1 VQQLA
6 WRHLEGFGPASAAD
20 LAQFTLLTR
29 SAARAALDAMAGR
42 LERPEGPD
50 GHVAGVWRP
59 ADGGIEATAFRE
71 LPERA
76 WQGLA
81 EEARALTSIL
91 AARDPAVYRR
101 FAHWWKE
108 LPAAEVR
115 LLPG

>member
-1 VQQLA
+1 
-6 WRHLEGFGPASAAD
+6 
-20 LAQFTLLTR
+20 
-29 SAARAALDAMAGR
+29 MAGR

-59 ADGGIEATAFRE
+59 AGGGIEATAFRE